1 MIFTLY
7 THFFEIIG
15 KYDVILYPLDK
26 KACFQLFSPI
36 LLYVCSCL
44 PERSRKEL
52 LMITIDKLTKF
63 YGNNRAVNN
72 ISFTINDNEILGFL
86 GPNGA
91 GKSTTMNMIA
101 GYLPMTAGTVSICG
115 SDIVKD
121 PVAAKKNIGYL
132 PEIPP
137 VYPDMRVREYLSF
150 CAGLKRIPHSKK
162 NDEIE
167 RVMGLLKITDVQK
180 KLIKNLSKGYKQRVR
195 FAQAL
200 LGNPKF
206 LILDEPT
213 VGLDPNQVIEVR
225 NIIKDLKKEHS
236 VIFSSHILSE
246 VSAVCDRVVIINKG
260 DIKAIDTIENL
271 EKACGASLILH
282 IKVKGDRT
290 KSSAIIELTKGVK
303 EITTIDAE
311 GNDFFSYTVKLEN
324 GAGDDVKND
333 IMSQLISAGIQIS
346 EIYADKP
353 DLEAVFVDLINR
365 PASKGGLEELLAEM
379 SGAEPD
385 TADTDNDKEDE
396 E

>member
-1 MIFTLY
+1 
-7 THFFEIIG
+7 
-15 KYDVILYPLDK
+15 
-26 KACFQLFSPI
+26 
-36 LLYVCSCL
+36 
-44 PERSRKEL
+44 
-52 LMITIDKLTKF
+52 MITIDNLTKF
-63 YGNNRAVNN
+63 YGNNRAVNH

-101 GYLPMTAGTVSICG
+101 GYLPMTAGKVTIFG
-115 SDIVKD
+115 SDITKE

-137 VYPDMRVREYLSF
+137 VYPDMRVTEYLSF
-150 CAGLKRIPHSKK
+150 CAGLKRIKFSERK
-162 NDEIE
+162 DEIA
-167 RVMGLLKITDVQK
+167 RVMKLLKIEDVQH
-180 KLIKNLSKGYKQRVR
+180 KLIKNLSKGYKQRVG

-271 EKACGASLILH
+271 EKRLGGSLTLH
-282 IKVKGDRT
+282 IKIKGDRS
-290 KSSAIIELTKGVK
+290 KAANIIELANGVQ
-303 EITTIDAE
+303 EIVSIDAE
-311 GNDFFSYTVKLEN
+311 GNDFFTFAVKLKE
-324 GAGDDVKND
+324 GAGDDTKNA
-333 IMSQLISAGIQIS
+333 IMSDLLNHNIQIS
-346 EIYADKP
+346 EIYTEKP
-353 DLEAVFVDLINR
+353 DLEAVFVDMINR
-365 PASKGGLEELLAEM
+365 SSDKNGLLELLDEIKPT
-379 SGAEPD
+379 SESESKDED
-385 TADTDNDKEDE
+385 TTDSNEDKEDE